1 MANSAFY
8 AGFGAL
14 LSAAVSAAGG
24 YALGRF
30 AFRGRE
36 AVFKMILAGVLVP
49 SIVLA
54 VPQYLLLSKMGMAD
68 SYWSMLLPSIL
79 SPYGVY
85 LVRIYAA
92 ASVPT
97 ELMEAARMDGASE
110 WRIFSRIAVPMMMP
124 GLITVFLFQ
133 FVGIWNNFLLP
144 YVMLAD
150 DEQVPDHPRPLHA
163 ARPGRLAARP
173 LHPGHHRVSAG
184 DPAADRALPGDPA
197 VLVPGPAERLGQGL
211 SAQPVQNARPRTRTM
226 TTSANGRRRPPTI
239 HDVAREAGV
248 SRGTVSRF
256 LNGGHYVSPAARR
269 AVEAAIRKTG
279 YVVNRHARSLSTGR
293 SDSVAFLL
301 TEPQEKFFEDPN
313 FNVLLRGC
321 TERLAAARHP
331 AAADAGGQRR
341 RPAPADPLHHLGPRR
356 RRAAGLQPQ
365 RRPGGRRT
373 ARRRASRWWPAAS
386 RWASAPR

>member
-1 MANSAFY
+1 MTPLTLTADATGKAGKARRTAWVPTLVLLLGALYCLIPIAWVVIAATKDRSELFSTFTFAPGSGFLQNLSDLTDYRDGIFWRWMANSAFY

-54 VPQYLLLSKMGMAD
+54 VPQYLLLSKLGMAD

-92 ASVPT
+92 ASVPA

-150 DEQVPDHPRPLHA
+150 DEKFPITL
-163 ARPGRLAARP
+163 GLYTLLAQGA
-173 LHPGHHRVSAG
+173 SQ
-184 DPAADRALPGDPA
+184 PALYTLVITGCLLA
-197 VLVPGPAERLGQGL
+197 VLPLIGL
-211 SAQPVQNARPRTRTM
+211 FLVIQ
-226 TTSANGRRRPPTI
+226 
-239 HDVAREAGV
+239 
-248 SRGTVSRF
+248 RF
-256 LNGGHYVSPAARR
+256 W
-269 AVEAAIRKTG
+269 
-279 YVVNRHARSLSTGR
+279 SLDLLSG
-293 SDSVAFLL
+293 SVKA
-301 TEPQEKFFEDPN
+301 
-313 FNVLLRGC
+313 
-321 TERLAAARHP
+321 
-331 AAADAGGQRR
+331 
-341 RPAPADPLHHLGPRR
+341 
-356 RRAAGLQPQ
+356 
-365 RRPGGRRT
+365 
-373 ARRRASRWWPAAS
+373 
-386 RWASAPR
+386 

>member
-1 MANSAFY
+1 MTPLTLAADTTGRSAKTRRTAWVPTIVLLLGALYCLIPIAWVVIAATKDRSELFSTFTFAPGSGFLQNLSDLTDYRDGIFWKWMANSAFY

-36 AVFKMILAGVLVP
+36 AIFKMILAGVLVP

-54 VPQYLLLSKMGMAD
+54 VPQYLLLSKLGMAD

-92 ASVPT
+92 ASVPA

-150 DEQVPDHPRPLHA
+150 DEKFPITLGLYTLLAQGASQPALYTLVITGCLLAILPLI
-163 ARPGRLAARP
+163 GLF
-173 LHPGHHRVSAG
+173 
-184 DPAADRALPGDPA
+184 
-197 VLVPGPAERLGQGL
+197 LVIQRFWSLDLL
-211 SAQPVQNARPRTRTM
+211 S
-226 TTSANGRRRPPTI
+226 G
-239 HDVAREAGV
+239 
-248 SRGTVSRF
+248 
-256 LNGGHYVSPAARR
+256 
-269 AVEAAIRKTG
+269 
-279 YVVNRHARSLSTGR
+279 
-293 SDSVAFLL
+293 SVKA
-301 TEPQEKFFEDPN
+301 
-313 FNVLLRGC
+313 
-321 TERLAAARHP
+321 
-331 AAADAGGQRR
+331 
-341 RPAPADPLHHLGPRR
+341 
-356 RRAAGLQPQ
+356 
-365 RRPGGRRT
+365 
-373 ARRRASRWWPAAS
+373 
-386 RWASAPR
+386 